1 LQRRTILAGLAAL
14 PLLATIRPG
23 FAQETAETI
32 ATSGGD
38 IGIHPVMHASLAL
51 SFGDEVFYLDPAEN
65 SFEGLPAPTAI
76 FITHAHGD
84 HYNEANLVT
93 LAGDAVPIYVN
104 EDVFSKLPEAL
115 KARATAMKNG
125 DSATVNGIAVDAIP
139 AYNITED
146 RKQYHPE
153 GVGNGYVFTFADKKV
168 YVAGDTEDIPEMR
181 ALTDIAVAFLPMN
194 LPYTMDVTQ
203 AADAVKA
210 FKPTVV
216 YPYHFGDSDVDQF
229 TTLVGDA
236 AEVRIAAFYPAAT

>member
-1 LQRRTILAGLAAL
+1 MQRRTILAGLAVL

-51 SFGDEVFYLDPAEN
+51 SFGDEVFYVDPAEN

-93 LAGDAVPIYVN
+93 LAGAAVPIYVN
-104 EDVFSKLPEAL
+104 EDVLSKLPEAL
-115 KARATAMKNG
+115 KSRATAMKNG
-125 DSATVNGIAVDAIP
+125 DSATVNGIAVEAIP

-168 YVAGDTEDIPEMR
+168 YVAGDTEDTPEMR

-229 TTLVGDA
+229 ATLVGDA
-236 AEVRIAAFYPAAT
+236 AEVRIAAFYRAAT

>member
-51 SFGDEVFYLDPAEN
+51 SFGDEVFYVDPAEN

-93 LAGDAVPIYVN
+93 LAGAAVPIYVN

-115 KARATAMKNG
+115 KSRATAMKNG

-146 RKQYHPE
+146 RKQYHPQ

-168 YVAGDTEDIPEMR
+168 YVAGDTEDIPEIGR
-181 ALTDIAVAFLPMN
+181 
-194 LPYTMDVTQ
+194 
-203 AADAVKA
+203 
-210 FKPTVV
+210 
-216 YPYHFGDSDVDQF
+216 
-229 TTLVGDA
+229 
-236 AEVRIAAFYPAAT
+236 